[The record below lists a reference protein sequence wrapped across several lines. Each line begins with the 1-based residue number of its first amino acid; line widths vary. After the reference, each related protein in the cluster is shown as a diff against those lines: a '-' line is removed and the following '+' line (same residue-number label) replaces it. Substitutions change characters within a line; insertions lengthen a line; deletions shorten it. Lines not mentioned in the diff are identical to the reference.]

1 MVSDSGLVLLP
12 GVLQVVL
19 NDIKKVQKLIASEKT
34 KAAPAQAK
42 PPGKKDTSA
51 SVPQH
56 PIFEEAG
63 NMSEKFEP
71 VAESDWK
78 GLQLDMP
85 AIIDIEQDTLGKLF
99 GLEAKLALG
108 QLKKMFK
115 AGIAPRAE
123 VALDLVIV
131 RNIASTLEPK
141 IPQDMMFYN
150 GKADAVATASKELSE
165 QLHKAMLTTGYAISP
180 GHTTFAMEKM
190 FLPCLR
196 FASEGI
202 RQIVLLPYEK
212 LVNHLS
218 PEAKDIFDGQVK
230 QSATQFLKFC
240 SRDKLKA

>member
-1 MVSDSGLVLLP
+1 MDEINEHKKAFAKLKAPFLDLL
-12 GVLQVVL
+12 GSAQAGRFVVL

-34 KAAPAQAK
+34 KAATAQAK

-71 VAESDWK
+71 VAESDWQ

-131 RNIASTLEPK
+131 LNIASTLEPK
-141 IPQDMMFYN
+141 IPQGMMFYKWQ
-150 GKADAVATASKELSE
+150 GRCSGESLK
-165 QLHKAMLTTGYAISP
+165 
-180 GHTTFAMEKM
+180 
-190 FLPCLR
+190 PCTNTSL
-196 FASEGI
+196 
-202 RQIVLLPYEK
+202 
-212 LVNHLS
+212 
-218 PEAKDIFDGQVK
+218 
-230 QSATQFLKFC
+230 
-240 SRDKLKA
+240 